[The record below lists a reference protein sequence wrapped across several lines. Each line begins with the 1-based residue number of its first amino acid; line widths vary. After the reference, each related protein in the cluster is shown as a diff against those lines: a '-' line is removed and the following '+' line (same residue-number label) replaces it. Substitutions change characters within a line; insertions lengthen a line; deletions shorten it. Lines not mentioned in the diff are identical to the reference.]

1 MIYFSSD
8 LHLNHD
14 RDFVWKARGFNSVN
28 EMNEE
33 IIKRFN
39 SVVTSEDDLYLL
51 GDLCL
56 GGGSVEAMAAN
67 RRLLSQLKGKVH
79 HIRGNHDTD
88 QRIEMYKK
96 LYNFVEV
103 SGKWADML
111 DWNGY
116 HFYISHFPT
125 ITSNMD
131 MQKPL
136 KQVTINLMGHT
147 HQTENFYEDNSRV
160 YHVGADSHNCYPVS
174 IEQIIEDIRK
184 KEGIK

>member
-1 MIYFSSD
+1 
-8 LHLNHD
+8 
-14 RDFVWKARGFNSVN
+14 
-28 EMNEE
+28 MNEE

-67 RRLLSQLKGKVH
+67 RRLLSRLKGKVH

-136 KQVTINLMGHT
+136 KQVIINLMAHT
-147 HQTENFYEDNSRV
+147 HQIENFYEDNSRV
-160 YHVGADSHNCYPVS
+160 YHVGVDSHNCYPVS
-174 IEQIIEDIRK
+174 IEQIIEDIKK